1 MNILAVDTAGKTV
14 GVALLQDDRL
24 LYECYLDAG
33 MTHSETL
40 MPLIDNCL
48 KLCGMGCKDIDLYG
62 VNAGPGSFTGLR
74 IGLAAVKGLAFP
86 RETLCAPVSTLEALA
101 AAHTGCGTVLCA
113 LDARRAQVYSA
124 AFDLETH
131 ERLMA
136 DDARAVADL
145 AEFVENCKKP
155 LFFVGDG
162 AALCYNK
169 YDNVPGVLCVPPAL
183 RNGRA
188 AAVAYVA
195 EQMAQRGEAV
205 LPEALLPDYHRLSQA
220 GAGRASGRR
229 SCPYRNTG
237 RYCKG
242 KGSTPMTK
250 PIALAADH
258 GGFELKEA
266 VKAHLDELGLEY
278 IDFGTHSTASVDYPD
293 MALPACDAVVSGQC
307 SKALLFC
314 GTGVGISMAAN
325 KIKGIRACCCSDS
338 FSCEYTRRHNDANA
352 LCMGGR
358 VVGPGL
364 ACQLVDIFLNTEF
377 EGGRHEKRIAKLM
390 EIENR

>member
-1 MNILAVDTAGKTV
+1 MD
-14 GVALLQDDRL
+14 
-24 LYECYLDAG
+24 
-33 MTHSETL
+33 
-40 MPLIDNCL
+40 
-48 KLCGMGCKDIDLYG
+48 
-62 VNAGPGSFTGLR
+62 
-74 IGLAAVKGLAFP
+74 
-86 RETLCAPVSTLEALA
+86 
-101 AAHTGCGTVLCA
+101 
-113 LDARRAQVYSA
+113 
-124 AFDLETH
+124 
-131 ERLMA
+131 

-205 LPEALLPDYHRLSQA
+205 LPEALLPDYHRLSQAA

-325 KIKGIRACCCSDS
+325 KVKGIRACCCSDS

-390 EIENR
+390 AIENR

>member
-1 MNILAVDTAGKTV
+1 M
-14 GVALLQDDRL
+14 
-24 LYECYLDAG
+24 
-33 MTHSETL
+33 
-40 MPLIDNCL
+40 
-48 KLCGMGCKDIDLYG
+48 
-62 VNAGPGSFTGLR
+62 
-74 IGLAAVKGLAFP
+74 
-86 RETLCAPVSTLEALA
+86 
-101 AAHTGCGTVLCA
+101 LCA

-124 AFDLETH
+124 AFDLATH
-131 ERLMA
+131 TRLLD

-145 AEFVENCKKP
+145 AQFVENCKKP

-162 AALCYNK
+162 ASLCYNK
-169 YDNVPGVLCVPPAL
+169 YSNVPGVLTVPPEL
-183 RNGRA
+183 RGGRA
-188 AAVAYVA
+188 AAVALVA
-195 EQMAQRGEAV
+195 KQMAQRGEAV

-220 GAGRASGRR
+220 ERERAEQPCCRGR
-229 SCPYRNTG
+229 CPEQ
-237 RYCKG
+237 RYGKWKG
-242 KGSTPMTK
+242 LKFLMAK

-307 SKALLFC
+307 DKALLFC

-325 KIKGIRACCCSDS
+325 KVKGIRACCCSDS

-364 ACQLVDIFLNTEF
+364 ACQLVDLFLNTPF

-390 EIENR
+390 AIETR